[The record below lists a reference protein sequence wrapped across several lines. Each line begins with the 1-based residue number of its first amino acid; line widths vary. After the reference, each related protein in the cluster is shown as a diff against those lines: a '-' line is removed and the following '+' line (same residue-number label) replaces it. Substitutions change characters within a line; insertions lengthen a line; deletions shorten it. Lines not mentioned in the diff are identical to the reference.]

1 MTEPPLV
8 DTRALMDTRV
18 CGTELRY
25 LLTSY
30 LLETR
35 TALRLRDLV
44 RFCTQDGVT
53 FAGRPSKAVSDAL
66 RWEIGRGRVV
76 RLGRGIYVLGD
87 MPRSTK
93 SRVMSSSRRTR
104 ERIRVPRRW

>member
-1 MTEPPLV
+1 
-8 DTRALMDTRV
+8 MDTRV

-30 LLETR
+30 LLDAR
-35 TALRLRDLV
+35 TALRIGDLV
-44 RFCTQDGVT
+44 RFCRHDGVT
-53 FAGRPSKAVSDAL
+53 FAGRPSKAISDAL

-93 SRVMSSSRRTR
+93 SRIMSSSRRTR
-104 ERIRVPRRW
+104 QRIRVLRGW